1 MANFMDFNVQ
11 ISEKKSLAKTLAMA
25 AKLGYSIAAVNHCA
39 PSIDS
44 IVKKKKKDKDY
55 HTIPLPEALKVD
67 AETLKNIMITKAQ
80 NKPKYLNVLSK
91 GDQALDGRTKQFRQ
105 LSRFSTIMEDV
116 AQLQKLNTPEIQAF
130 DLVAVQP
137 LTEKIFH
144 VAVSSLKIDIIT
156 VDVTQKLPYP
166 IKRPLIN
173 VALERGIYFEIQ
185 YSPAI
190 RDSTSRK
197 YMIANAQTLIRVC
210 KGKNVIISSGC
221 QKAMDLRGP
230 HDVANLGLLFGMS
243 QEQAKAAISTNCQSL
258 LLHSESRKIIK
269 STVGVVHKTKLAEK
283 DKWIIEQNV
292 PTIKKLPD
300 CTNSIN
306 KSESKLTDSESR
318 NTDIKGEN
326 DNCKSVK
333 RVLEGRQPEDVTEV
347 KKLKLDVKCMQA
359 NDIKSDVIK

>member
-11 ISEKKSLAKTLAMA
+11 ISEKQHLAKTLAMA
-25 AKLGYSIAAVNHCA
+25 AKLGYSFVAVNHCA

-55 HTIPLPEALKVD
+55 HAIPLPETLKVD
-67 AETLKNIMITKAQ
+67 AETLKNIMAGTK
-80 NKPKYLNVLSK
+80 K
-91 GDQALDGRTKQFRQ
+91 FRQ

-221 QKAMDLRGP
+221 LKAMDLRGP

-258 LLHSESRKIIK
+258 LLHSESRKITK
-269 STVGVVHKTKLAEK
+269 STVGVVHKMKLEEK
-283 DKWIIEQNV
+283 DKWIIEQNSA
-292 PTIKKLPD
+292 
-300 CTNSIN
+300 NSKN
-306 KSESKLTDSESR
+306 KSESRLTDSESR
-318 NTDIKGEN
+318 KTDIKTDN
-326 DNCKSVK
+326 DNSKSVK
-333 RVLEGRQPEDVTEV
+333 RVLDGRQSDDITEV
-347 KKLKLDVKCMQA
+347 KKFKLDVKCMEA

>member
-11 ISEKKSLAKTLAMA
+11 ISEKQSLAKTLAMA
-25 AKLGYSIAAVNHCA
+25 AKLGYSVAAVNHCA

-44 IVKKKKKDKDY
+44 I
-55 HTIPLPEALKVD
+55 HAIPLPETLKVD
-67 AETLKNIMITKAQ
+67 AETLKNIMAGTK
-80 NKPKYLNVLSK
+80 K
-91 GDQALDGRTKQFRQ
+91 FRQ

-197 YMIANAQTLIRVC
+197 YMIANAQTLIR
-210 KGKNVIISSGC
+210 
-221 QKAMDLRGP
+221 
-230 HDVANLGLLFGMS
+230 
-243 QEQAKAAISTNCQSL
+243 EQAKAAITTNCQSL
-258 LLHSESRKIIK
+258 LLHSESRKITK
-269 STVGVVHKTKLAEK
+269 STVGVVHKTKLEEK
-283 DKWIIEQNV
+283 DKWIIEQNSA
-292 PTIKKLPD
+292 
-300 CTNSIN
+300 NSKN
-306 KSESKLTDSESR
+306 KSESRLTDSESR
-318 NTDIKGEN
+318 KTDIKT
-326 DNCKSVK
+326 DNNSKSVK
-333 RVLEGRQPEDVTEV
+333 RVLDGRQSDDITEV
-347 KKLKLDVKCMQA
+347 KKLKLDFKCMEA
-359 NDIKSDVIK
+359 NGIKSDVIK

>member
-11 ISEKKSLAKTLAMA
+11 ISEKQHLAKTLAMA
-25 AKLGYSIAAVNHCA
+25 AKLGYSVAAVNHCA

-55 HTIPLPEALKVD
+55 HAIPLPETLKVD
-67 AETLKNIMITKAQ
+67 AETLKNIMAGTK
-80 NKPKYLNVLSK
+80 K
-91 GDQALDGRTKQFRQ
+91 FRQ

-221 QKAMDLRGP
+221 LKAMDLRGP

-243 QEQAKAAISTNCQSL
+243 QEQAKAAITTNCQSL
-258 LLHSESRKIIK
+258 LLHSESRKITK
-269 STVGVVHKTKLAEK
+269 STVGVVHKTKLEEK
-283 DKWIIEQNV
+283 DKWIIEQNSA
-292 PTIKKLPD
+292 
-300 CTNSIN
+300 NSKN
-306 KSESKLTDSESR
+306 KSESRLTDSESR
-318 NTDIKGEN
+318 KTDN
-326 DNCKSVK
+326 DNSKSVK
-333 RVLEGRQPEDVTEV
+333 RVLDGRQSDDIIEV
-347 KKLKLDVKCMQA
+347 KKFKLDVKCMEA

>member
-1 MANFMDFNVQ
+1 MAGT
-11 ISEKKSLAKTLAMA
+11 KK
-25 AKLGYSIAAVNHCA
+25 
-39 PSIDS
+39 
-44 IVKKKKKDKDY
+44 
-55 HTIPLPEALKVD
+55 
-67 AETLKNIMITKAQ
+67 
-80 NKPKYLNVLSK
+80 
-91 GDQALDGRTKQFRQ
+91 FRQ

-221 QKAMDLRGP
+221 LKAMDLRGP

-243 QEQAKAAISTNCQSL
+243 QEQAKAAITTNCQSL
-258 LLHSESRKIIK
+258 LLHSESRKITK
-269 STVGVVHKTKLAEK
+269 STVGVVHKTKLEEK
-283 DKWIIEQNV
+283 DKWIIEQNSA
-292 PTIKKLPD
+292 
-300 CTNSIN
+300 NSKN
-306 KSESKLTDSESR
+306 KSESRLTDSESR
-318 NTDIKGEN
+318 KTDN
-326 DNCKSVK
+326 DNSKSVK
-333 RVLEGRQPEDVTEV
+333 RVLDGRQSDDIIEV
-347 KKLKLDVKCMQA
+347 KKFKLDVKCMEA

>member
-11 ISEKKSLAKTLAMA
+11 ISEKQHLAKTLAMA
-25 AKLGYSIAAVNHCA
+25 AKLGYSVAAVNHCA

-55 HTIPLPEALKVD
+55 HAIPLPETLKVD
-67 AETLKNIMITKAQ
+67 AETLKNIMAGTK
-80 NKPKYLNVLSK
+80 K
-91 GDQALDGRTKQFRQ
+91 FRQ

-221 QKAMDLRGP
+221 LKAMDLRGP

-243 QEQAKAAISTNCQSL
+243 QEQAKAAITTNCQSL
-258 LLHSESRKIIK
+258 LLHSESRKITK
-269 STVGVVHKTKLAEK
+269 STVGVVHKTKLEEK
-283 DKWIIEQNV
+283 DKWIIEQNSA
-292 PTIKKLPD
+292 
-300 CTNSIN
+300 NSKN
-306 KSESKLTDSESR
+306 KSESRLTDSESR
-318 NTDIKGEN
+318 KTDIKTDN
-326 DNCKSVK
+326 DNSKSVK
-333 RVLEGRQPEDVTEV
+333 RVLDVRQSDDITEV
-347 KKLKLDVKCMQA
+347 KKLKLDVKCMEA

>member
-11 ISEKKSLAKTLAMA
+11 ISEKQHLAKTLAMA
-25 AKLGYSIAAVNHCA
+25 AKLGYSVAAVNHCA

-55 HTIPLPEALKVD
+55 HAIPLPETLKVD
-67 AETLKNIMITKAQ
+67 AETLKNIMAGTK
-80 NKPKYLNVLSK
+80 K
-91 GDQALDGRTKQFRQ
+91 FRQ

-221 QKAMDLRGP
+221 
-230 HDVANLGLLFGMS
+230 
-243 QEQAKAAISTNCQSL
+243 
-258 LLHSESRKIIK
+258 
-269 STVGVVHKTKLAEK
+269 
-283 DKWIIEQNV
+283 
-292 PTIKKLPD
+292 
-300 CTNSIN
+300 
-306 KSESKLTDSESR
+306 
-318 NTDIKGEN
+318 
-326 DNCKSVK
+326 
-333 RVLEGRQPEDVTEV
+333 
-347 KKLKLDVKCMQA
+347 LKVSHIFK
-359 NDIKSDVIK
+359 VR